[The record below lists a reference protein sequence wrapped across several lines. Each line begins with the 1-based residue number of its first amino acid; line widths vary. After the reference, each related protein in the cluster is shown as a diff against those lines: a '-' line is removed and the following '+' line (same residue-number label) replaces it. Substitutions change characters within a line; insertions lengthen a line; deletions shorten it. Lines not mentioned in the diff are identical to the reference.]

1 MKLRKVN
8 EMNGDTL
15 RVTEEEEE
23 RVMFNTLCLNP
34 SFAGYWVHGL
44 HWPVEK
50 TLEKI
55 RSNEQRS
62 VAEARAQRERERGIN
77 RN

>member
-1 MKLRKVN
+1 VKLRKVN

-50 TLEKI
+50 TLEK
-55 RSNEQRS
+55 N
-62 VAEARAQRERERGIN
+62 G
-77 RN
+77 